1 MKKFIFILLL
11 FSTIYSVE
19 GSIIRYKND
28 SINSSQLESPKRIE
42 YTENNSIIVDFNF
55 SSCNI
60 SPTEIN
66 GDLYTI
72 PRIKG
77 FGLTGKI
84 GAPALPYYRDY
95 LPLSDTTNI
104 AIELISSSY
113 QDFSEYLLYPIQKP
127 QTDSSISS
135 YFYKDSTIYSYNTF
149 LPNNIIEQEGYQIS
163 KGIPILRIGIYPIQ
177 YNPVTRTIR
186 CYNRIK
192 YKITLSQENF
202 SSKEFNNYKNIES
215 QKSNISLIR
224 KVTQPSKTPNLLIVS
239 IDKYLSAIV
248 PYIQWKK
255 TIGIDYQIVSKQSW
269 KDSNEVKDSIHTIFH
284 RSKFDYL
291 LIVGD
296 HIDVPGEFTTRNF
309 SFDGSLVRFYTDL
322 YYACMDGENDYTA
335 DVGRGRIPVK
345 TLTEAQSVFDKL
357 KKYQLMPSLNYS
369 DYKGLMCGYFQTDN
383 GNRESRR
390 FILTNE
396 EIGNYLMSQ
405 IYGVRKV
412 YCTEP
417 YNTPLFYNSGQ
428 YANNPIFPEYLKK
441 PNYAWDGDK
450 YDISKIIN
458 EGCYYVFYR
467 GHGHYTKWAAPS
479 FDNYDLSLLQNTVLP
494 IFFSISCQT
503 GMFSENCFAE
513 NLLKKVNGGAAGI
526 FAASE
531 NSYSGWNDA
540 LAIGIVDAIW
550 PKPGLLPNFGS
561 GGISNPTTNE
571 HSEIHR
577 LGDALNYGLLR
588 MSQLWND
595 NYNINQYTN
604 EIFHYFGDPTMEIYS
619 KRPSLFEEVQ
629 VSQFGNCMNV
639 RTGVENCRITVC
651 SKADNGKSYYKVIEN
666 CSYGY
671 FTDVGVPCEIS
682 VTRPNFVPYFFNE
695 DVHISNNRIYEK
707 CAVVGKNIFITDLSI
722 SESGDMTIDATGDV
736 IIQGNFEC
744 EKMGALQIY

>member
-248 PYIQWKK
+248 P
-255 TIGIDYQIVSKQSW
+255 T
-269 KDSNEVKDSIHTIFH
+269 
-284 RSKFDYL
+284 
-291 LIVGD
+291 
-296 HIDVPGEFTTRNF
+296 
-309 SFDGSLVRFYTDL
+309 
-322 YYACMDGENDYTA
+322 
-335 DVGRGRIPVK
+335 
-345 TLTEAQSVFDKL
+345 
-357 KKYQLMPSLNYS
+357 
-369 DYKGLMCGYFQTDN
+369 
-383 GNRESRR
+383 
-390 FILTNE
+390 
-396 EIGNYLMSQ
+396 
-405 IYGVRKV
+405 
-412 YCTEP
+412 
-417 YNTPLFYNSGQ
+417 
-428 YANNPIFPEYLKK
+428 
-441 PNYAWDGDK
+441 
-450 YDISKIIN
+450 
-458 EGCYYVFYR
+458 
-467 GHGHYTKWAAPS
+467 
-479 FDNYDLSLLQNTVLP
+479 
-494 IFFSISCQT
+494 
-503 GMFSENCFAE
+503 
-513 NLLKKVNGGAAGI
+513 
-526 FAASE
+526 
-531 NSYSGWNDA
+531 
-540 LAIGIVDAIW
+540 
-550 PKPGLLPNFGS
+550 
-561 GGISNPTTNE
+561 
-571 HSEIHR
+571 
-577 LGDALNYGLLR
+577 
-588 MSQLWND
+588 
-595 NYNINQYTN
+595 
-604 EIFHYFGDPTMEIYS
+604 
-619 KRPSLFEEVQ
+619 
-629 VSQFGNCMNV
+629 
-639 RTGVENCRITVC
+639 
-651 SKADNGKSYYKVIEN
+651 
-666 CSYGY
+666 
-671 FTDVGVPCEIS
+671 
-682 VTRPNFVPYFFNE
+682 
-695 DVHISNNRIYEK
+695 
-707 CAVVGKNIFITDLSI
+707 
-722 SESGDMTIDATGDV
+722 
-736 IIQGNFEC
+736 
-744 EKMGALQIY
+744 